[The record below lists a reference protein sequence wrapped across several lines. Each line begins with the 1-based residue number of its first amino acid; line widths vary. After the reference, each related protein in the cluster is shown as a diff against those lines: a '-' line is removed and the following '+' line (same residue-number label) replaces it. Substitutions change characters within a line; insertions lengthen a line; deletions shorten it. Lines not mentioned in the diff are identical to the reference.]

1 MISII
6 VPVYNEEKA
15 LPATLARVFA
25 QVGKYEIIVADGGSH
40 DATRAIATVDARIR
54 LITAPK
60 GRASQM
66 NAGADVARGEWLL
79 FLHADTLLPDGA
91 LEAIAALP
99 GDAQAGG
106 FHHRFSGD
114 DWRLRLISWMHNLR
128 CRWTHVFYGDQAL
141 FVRRALFEQFGGF
154 PENHLLEDVVFG
166 ERLRMQ
172 TRPRLLDLRIVTD
185 ARKFTQMGAWK
196 SLGRVAL
203 ILTCHEL
210 RLPLRARIF
219 FSDIR

>member
-6 VPVYNEEKA
+6 VPVYNEEKS
-15 LPATLARVFA
+15 LPATLARVFV
-25 QVGKYEIIVADGGSH
+25 QVGEYEIIVADGGSH
-40 DATRAIATVDARIR
+40 DATHAIATADARTR

-66 NAGADVARGEWLL
+66 NAGARLARGEWLL

-91 LEAIAALP
+91 LAAIAALA
-99 GDAQAGG
+99 DNIRAGG
-106 FHHRFSGD
+106 FRHRFSGD
-114 DWRLRLISWMHNLR
+114 DWRLRLISWMHNWR

-141 FVRRALFEQFGGF
+141 FVRRALFERLGGF
-154 PENHLLEDVVFG
+154 PEDHPLEDVVFG
-166 ERLRMQ
+166 EQLRKT
-172 TRPRLLDLRIVTD
+172 TRPRLLNLHVVTD
-185 ARKFTQMGAWK
+185 ARKFVQMGAWK
-196 SLGRVAL
+196 SLGRVVL

-210 RLPLRARIF
+210 RLPIPARIF